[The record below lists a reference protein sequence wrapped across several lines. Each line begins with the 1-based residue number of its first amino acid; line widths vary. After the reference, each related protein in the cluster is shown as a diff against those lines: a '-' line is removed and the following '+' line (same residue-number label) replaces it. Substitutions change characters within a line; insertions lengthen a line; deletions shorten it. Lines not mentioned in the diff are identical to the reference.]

1 MQVAARVMWYS
12 PGRPKPQ
19 ALIESLAGFGCQ
31 VIEDSIGAGCWP
43 TARRAWQSAIESGA
57 DYALVL
63 ADDALLCDEFCAVLL
78 RAIDHCPGDV
88 LGLFALR
95 ETVQSF
101 ARAAFETGAPYV
113 ESNIWINGVAVVMA
127 RETATAMLAWAD
139 ENTDTH
145 NDEAVIQL
153 FAAATGRKVV
163 FCNPSIV
170 EHDPA
175 MVTTHASKLSN
186 ANVKAWSFAGS
197 RAPAL
202 TWSGPAVSCN
212 MDIRPV
218 MARGQM
224 YLKRTAPVLRQF
236 GID

>member
-1 MQVAARVMWYS
+1 MQIAARVMWYS
-12 PGRPKPQ
+12 PGRPKPE
-19 ALIESLAGFGCQ
+19 ALIASLAQFDGQ
-31 VIEDSIGAGCWP
+31 IVEDAIGAGCWP
-43 TARRAWQSAIESGA
+43 TSRRCWQSAIESGA

-63 ADDALLCDEFCAVLL
+63 ADDALLCDEFCPVLL
-78 RAIDHCPGDV
+78 RAIDHCPGDI

-95 ETVQSF
+95 ETVQAF
-101 ARAAFETGAPYV
+101 AHGAFAAKTPYV

-127 RETATAMLAWAD
+127 RETAAEMLAWA
-139 ENTDTH
+139 EANTDTH

-153 FAAATGRKVV
+153 FAAATGRKVC

-186 ANVKAWSFAGS
+186 ANVKAWDFAGS

-202 TWSGPAVSCN
+202 TWEGPIVSCN
-212 MDIRPV
+212 MDLKPV
-218 MARGQM
+218 IARGQM
-224 YLKRTAPVLRQF
+224 YLKRSAPVLRQF
-236 GID
+236 GLD